1 MKENRNFSL
10 ESYPIWKAILIDN
23 FAELANSR
31 DVSLRRMIS
40 KESLQLREFS
50 MWQLNGAK
58 PPLLSKTVRRK
69 LKESFNL
76 N

>member
-10 ESYPIWKAILIDN
+10 ESYPILKAILIDN

-31 DVSLRRMIS
+31 SVSLRRMIS
-40 KESLQLREFS
+40 KESLRLREFS

-58 PPLLSKTVRRK
+58 PPFLSKIERIV
-69 LKESFNL
+69 
-76 N
+76 